1 MTQHTTKESYVSH
14 RISLRRAAVSAVLAG
29 SLLVGLVPSMA
40 SAATP
45 RAGYYSGPTSQM
57 ITSTDPAQPAEAGE
71 VDFKVMKYGSFNGTV
86 RKFLKVGATTQ
97 LTCPSGEVKQDY
109 FSVYI
114 IMGGKI
120 DGLGRFKYS
129 YKGFSFKG
137 RFTSRTTAKGT
148 LSRTV
153 GDCKAENVHWTA
165 KRSTGG
171 IPIP

>member
-1 MTQHTTKESYVSH
+1 MSH

-29 SLLVGLVPSMA
+29 SLLAALVPSMA
-40 SAATP
+40 GAATP
-45 RAGYYSGPTSQM
+45 RAGYYSGATSQM
-57 ITSTDPAQPAEAGE
+57 ITSTDPAEPAEAGS
-71 VDFKVMKYGSFNGTV
+71 VDFKVMKYSSSGRTH
-86 RKFLKVGATTQ
+86 RKFLKVGASTQ

-137 RFTSRTTAKGT
+137 RFTSRTSAKGT

-153 GDCKAENVHWTA
+153 GDCTAQNVTWTA
-165 KRSTGG
+165 KKTSGG
-171 IPIP
+171 IPLPS

>member
-1 MTQHTTKESYVSH
+1 VSQP
-14 RISLRRAAVSAVLAG
+14 ISLRRAALAVLLAG
-29 SLLVGLVPSMA
+29 CLLATALSTSAG
-40 SAATP
+40 AATP
-45 RAGYYSGPTSQM
+45 RAGYYSGATSQ
-57 ITSTDPAQPAEAGE
+57 AGE

-86 RKFLKVGATTQ
+86 RKFLKVGAKTQ
-97 LTCPSGEVKQDY
+97 LTCPSGEVKEDY

-137 RFTSRTTAKGT
+137 RFTSRTSAKGT

-153 GDCKAENVHWTA
+153 GDCTAQGVTWTA
-165 KRSTGG
+165 KKTTGG
-171 IPIP
+171 LPIS

>member
-1 MTQHTTKESYVSH
+1 MPH
-14 RISLRRAAVSAVLAG
+14 RFSTRRALVSALLTA
-29 SLLVGLVPSMA
+29 SLLAALVPSMA

-45 RAGYYSGPTSQM
+45 RAGYYSGTTSQM
-57 ITSTDPAQPAEAGE
+57 ITPTDPAEPAEAGS

-97 LTCPSGEVKQDY
+97 LQCPSGEVKQDY

-120 DGLGRFKYS
+120 DKLGRFRYS

-137 RFTSRTTAKGT
+137 RFTSRTSAKGT

-153 GDCKAENVHWTA
+153 GDCTAQDVTWTA
-165 KRSTGG
+165 KKTTGG
-171 IPIP
+171 IPLPTS